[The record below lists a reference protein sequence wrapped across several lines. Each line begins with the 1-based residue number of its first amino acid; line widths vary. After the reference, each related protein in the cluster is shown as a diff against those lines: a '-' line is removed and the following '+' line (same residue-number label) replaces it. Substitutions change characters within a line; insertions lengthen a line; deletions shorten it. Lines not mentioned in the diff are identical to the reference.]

1 MRSSNGFIVAVDIG
15 TSKVCAVVGRRTGD
29 GVDVVGFGTHESR
42 GLRKGQVVELEAT
55 ADSLR
60 AALDEAEL
68 MAGIEARSIYVG
80 ISSGK
85 QRGRLAESTLRLSAG
100 MVHPGDVERALD
112 LARRQVE
119 RAGQEILHT
128 LPVEFGV
135 DEQSGLRRPVGLSGQ
150 WLHAR
155 AHVVSTSTTTVQN
168 LTRCADRSGVHVDGM
183 VMETLACSFSALD
196 RQERERGVVLVDI
209 GGGTTDIA
217 VWHGGAIVHSAVIP
231 FGGDNVTKDIAI
243 GLSTSWDAAARLKER
258 HGCALTERADT
269 RSNITVPGLMGRPAQ
284 TMSAALLA
292 TIIEPRFDE
301 ILRLVRR
308 EVDLCGYGDVL
319 EDGYVLTGGSV
330 VMPGCIELARR
341 ALGARVRVGV
351 PVGVGGLLDVVRQPR
366 YAAAVGLLNFVANN
380 RDPSLFYRAPQR
392 SIGARLRSGL
402 KGFID
407 RIL

>member
-1 MRSSNGFIVAVDIG
+1 MGNGTGFVVAVDVG
-15 TSKVCAVVGRRTGD
+15 TSKVCAVVGRRTPD

-55 ADSLR
+55 AESLR

-68 MAGIEARSIYVG
+68 MAGIDARNIYVG
-80 ISSGK
+80 ISSGQ
-85 QRGRLAESTLRLSAG
+85 QRGRLAEASLRLGSG
-100 MVHPGDVERALD
+100 VVNPGDVDRVLD
-112 LARRQVE
+112 LARRQVV
-119 RAGQEILHT
+119 RTGQEVLHT

-135 DEQSGLRRPVGLSGQ
+135 DGEAGLRRPAGLSGH

-155 AHVVSTSTTTVQN
+155 AHVVTTSTQTVQN
-168 LTRCADRSGVHVDGM
+168 LSRCADRCGVVVDGM
-183 VMETLACSFSALD
+183 VMETLASSFSTLD

-231 FGGDNVTKDIAI
+231 YGGDNVTKDIAI
-243 GLSTSWDAAARLKER
+243 GLSTSWDAAARLKEQY
-258 HGCALTERADT
+258 GCALTDRADT
-269 RSNITVPGLMGRPAQ
+269 RSTIDVPGLMGRPSQ
-284 TMSAALLA
+284 KMSAALLA
-292 TIIEPRFDE
+292 TIIEPRLDE

-308 EVDLCGYGDVL
+308 EVELCGYMDVL
-319 EDGYVLTGGSV
+319 ESGYVLTGGSV
-330 VMPGCIELARR
+330 VMPGSVELARR
-341 ALGARVRVGV
+341 ALGASIRVGV

-366 YAAAVGLLNFVANN
+366 YAAAVGLLNFVARN

-392 SIGARLRSGL
+392 GIGARIRTSL